1 MPSILCLDDEPN
13 VVSALRRTLRRPLG
27 ELVTLECF
35 TDPHAALARIGE
47 HSFDLVM
54 SDFRMP
60 AMDGVQF
67 LRFVRELQPETVR
80 MIVSAST
87 EISGVMSAINEVG
100 VFRYVVKP
108 WTTDLLIEDVQ
119 SALEH
124 SATLREQRRLADA
137 MRVRS
142 RHADSFTLVEPFVPV
157 DPIEAERRRLE
168 ELEPGLTHVNW
179 GPNGEVLMPTL
190 PMPLD

>member
-1 MPSILCLDDEPN
+1 MMASILCLDDEPN

-35 TDPHAALARIGE
+35 TDPHAALTRIGE
-47 HSFDLVM
+47 HPFDLVM

-60 AMDGVQF
+60 LMDGVQF
-67 LRFVRELQPETVR
+67 LRFVRELQPGAVR

-87 EISGVMSAINEVG
+87 EVTGVMAAINDVG

-124 SATLREQRRLADA
+124 SATLREQRRLADM
-137 MRVRS
+137 MRLQ
-142 RHADSFTLVEPFVPV
+142 AGTI
-157 DPIEAERRRLE
+157 DPAEAERRRLE
-168 ELEPGLTHVNW
+168 ELEPGLTQVNW

-190 PMPLD
+190 PMPFN

>member
-1 MPSILCLDDEPN
+1 MASILCLDDEPN

-35 TDPHAALARIGE
+35 TDPHAALTRIGE
-47 HSFDLVM
+47 HRFDLVM

-60 AMDGVQF
+60 LMDGVQF
-67 LRFVRELQPETVR
+67 LRFVRELQPSAVR

-124 SATLREQRRLADA
+124 SATLREQHRLAEA
-137 MRVRS
+137 MRLHS
-142 RHADSFTLVEPFVPV
+142 REVAPMAAI

-190 PMPLD
+190 PMALD